1 MQFIELD
8 LNTRYKIYA
17 ETKKVLRKYQKG
29 IISGKLT
36 SEKFVDNMLRENSIT
51 EILENINICESEFR
65 EPYKLY
71 VDTLIRM
78 QNESL
83 SSKKRISSY
92 YSRKA
97 DHSSIFR
104 LKRLLTSSGYR
115 LLIPTEYLSQED
127 IESIEK
133 FISTGNIDVGNE
145 KIYNYVSR

>member
-51 EILENINICESEFR
+51 EILENVSICESEFR
-65 EPYKLY
+65 ETYKSY

-83 SSKKRISSY
+83 SSKRRISSY

-104 LKRLLTSSGYR
+104 LQRLLTSSGYR